1 MSFCKLKY
9 KDENGKDVDNS
20 EFEKPEQYL
29 ADIYISRDATVLEMG
44 ARYGT
49 VSCIINKRLKDPTKQ
64 VSVEP
69 DERVLKALEKNKKRN
84 KCEFNI
90 LYGTISKKPVKLT
103 GLDVYYGYGT
113 TGEEDETSS
122 IPHYSVA
129 EVEKKYNLKFD
140 TLVADCEGCLEV
152 FFDDNKDFIKKLKLV
167 FIEKDYPEKT
177 NYRKVTNFLKKN
189 NFDRIVGG
197 QNLQHEIW
205 KKPDARSV
213 SIGGRRKTKRRKH

>member
-9 KDENGKDVDNS
+9 KDENDKDIDNS
-20 EFEKPEQYL
+20 SLEKPEQYL
-29 ADIYISRDATVLEMG
+29 ADIYIPRDATVLEMG

-49 VSCIINKRLKDPTKQ
+49 VSCVINKRLNDPTKQ

-90 LYGTISKKPVKLT
+90 VYGTVSNTPVKLT
-103 GLDVYYGYGT
+103 KLDSWDGYGT
-113 TGEEDETSS
+113 TGEKDETSS

-129 EVEKKYNLKFD
+129 ELEEKYNLKFD

-152 FFDDNKDFIKKLKLV
+152 FFDENKEFIKKLKMV

-177 NYRKVTNFLKKN
+177 NYRKISNFLKKN
-189 NFDRIVGG
+189 NFDKIVGG
-197 QNLQHEIW
+197 QNLLHEIW
-205 KKPDARSV
+205 KKPNARTV
-213 SIGGRRKTKRRKH
+213 GGRRKTKRRKH

>member
-9 KDENGKDVDNS
+9 KDENGKTIDNS
-20 EFEKPEQYL
+20 SVEKPEQYL
-29 ADIYISRDATVLEMG
+29 ADIYIPRDATVLEMG

-49 VSCIINKRLKDPTKQ
+49 VSCVINKRLKDPTRQ

-90 LYGTISKKPVKLT
+90 LYGTVSNTPVKLT
-103 GLDVYYGYGT
+103 KLDSWDGYGT
-113 TGEEDETSS
+113 TGEKDETSS
-122 IPHYSVA
+122 IPHYSIS
-129 EVEKKYNLKFD
+129 ELEEKYNLKFD

-152 FFDDNKDFIKKLKLV
+152 FFDENTEFIKKLKIV

-177 NYRKVTNFLKKN
+177 NYRKVTNFLKNN

-205 KKPDARSV
+205 KKQKGQNV
-213 SIGGRRKTKRRKH
+213 GGRRKTKRRKH